1 LKEIRLNNKVSWL
14 ETVGREN
21 TTFYWNLYPRLL
33 FLFLL
38 NWKIVDLNFEGLAN
52 RGIYIGKHFQLV
64 FLVTCVKIIFQN
76 MRLITIRTI
85 FFNWFSLILKY
96 IFKLRKVVFFGKM
109 VKSNICR
116 RNISCSNTGWHLK
129 RIWKTA
135 LHPMYGIVPRTLDTL
150 IGFLE
155 SLYYIVTFPIVS
167 VCCMFIIRSACF
179 SEDWTT
185 DALPEVKECLFNLY
199 CWVIIAK
206 IIEQSNHY
214 VCRWHSF

>member
-135 LHPMYGIVPRTLDTL
+135 LHPMYGIVPRTLDWVFRVTVL
-150 IGFLE
+150 HCNISNSF
-155 SLYYIVTFPIVS
+155 SLLYVYHTFCLFFRRLNYWCIARS
-167 VCCMFIIRSACF
+167 ERMFIQFILLSYYCKNN
-179 SEDWTT
+179 WT
-185 DALPEVKECLFNLY
+185 VKPLRMPMTQFLD
-199 CWVIIAK
+199 
-206 IIEQSNHY
+206 
-214 VCRWHSF
+214 

>member
-1 LKEIRLNNKVSWL
+1 
-14 ETVGREN
+14 
-21 TTFYWNLYPRLL
+21 
-33 FLFLL
+33 
-38 NWKIVDLNFEGLAN
+38 
-52 RGIYIGKHFQLV
+52 
-64 FLVTCVKIIFQN
+64 
-76 MRLITIRTI
+76 
-85 FFNWFSLILKY
+85 
-96 IFKLRKVVFFGKM
+96 M

-214 VCRWHSF
+214 VCRWHSFLIRIGFEVSVLVFIDFNRQWNTNLNLNSPCLFENVP